1 MGFMEKLAK
10 YCILKKVRDR
20 HNDSDTED
28 WLFYK
33 IITLR
38 KKGSGE

>member
-20 HNDSDTED
+20 HNDSDDED
-28 WLFYK
+28 
-33 IITLR
+33 
-38 KKGSGE
+38 

>member
-20 HNDSDTED
+20 HNDSDDDD
-28 WLFYK
+28 WSFYK
-33 IITLR
+33 IIKLSE
-38 KKGSGE
+38 KGSGE

>member
-20 HNDSDTED
+20 HNDSETED
-28 WLFYK
+28 
-33 IITLR
+33 
-38 KKGSGE
+38 